1 MSGPNLQRNRQRAH
15 SYKLCTSN
23 PVKWTEK
30 KEYYKRNDL
39 GISSLVYITLGNIPP
54 SVRPSIYL
62 CIISIYISV
71 SISFYIYLYLSLS
84 LSSFIKYK
92 LYTCYMI
99 YVCLSIY
106 LSVCLSVCLPACVP
120 VCLSVCPSIQLSIY
134 RSLAGSP
141 QPPPAPSLLEVA
153 FIPAWLA
160 HFHHNTWVDAWEV
173 KTFHNML

>member
-84 LSSFIKYK
+84 SFIKYK

-106 LSVCLSVCLPACVP
+106 LSICLSVCLPACLS
-120 VCLSVCPSIQLSIY
+120 VCLSIHPTIHLSIFGWLSPTTSCTQPA
-134 RSLAGSP
+134 RSSLHPSLARPFPPQYLGWCVGS
-141 QPPPAPSLLEVA
+141 QNIS
-153 FIPAWLA
+153 
-160 HFHHNTWVDAWEV
+160 
-173 KTFHNML
+173 